1 MAIRIDW
8 DRVLR
13 QSRLGKELSL
23 GFHGEGASRHQP
35 RRSVLPGLRRSH
47 AEAHR
52 QFRSVLGLRPVSML
66 PGDAEKTRIW
76 LRQMIEPARGFD
88 FISFPRYC
96 QTPVLHQTHTKPPK
110 PRPGGSYFAW
120 WFKCPACQ
128 TVYLVEAARRF
139 FDATGT
145 AEPLSAPDCS
155 ADWVTRERAILP
167 C

>member
-1 MAIRIDW
+1 
-8 DRVLR
+8 
-13 QSRLGKELSL
+13 
-23 GFHGEGASRHQP
+23 
-35 RRSVLPGLRRSH
+35 
-47 AEAHR
+47 
-52 QFRSVLGLRPVSML
+52 ML

-167 C
+167 WQYRTASVVNLFGGSAFRASESDPHLLSKTDPDGL